1 MPQSSLTLASNAVAE
16 PSPHTA
22 QTLPAEGEPPARH
35 TPQHDMERSESVG
48 CQTPSPRVGVASDSA
63 LRREECEAMAQCIR
77 SLRLGSSRRARV
89 EELDRLAVAGER
101 AGPDAVTQ
109 LIEEHGVSVWETL
122 LEQCLEKEPLV
133 RVYALRAL
141 RKVALDGRLAAQ
153 LFEHRFIIPLMRAFD
168 TDAISLTFPPRMDH
182 RRVQEAKMR
191 SEKLQALK
199 LIVHL
204 VQVSAEALPRGV
216 CMLLISV
223 AEDRKS
229 EDTQFRRMCLE
240 TLRDLMVR
248 NTQVVASCNG
258 VQTLIKEMLTTDS
271 DAFAQSVAYNLL
283 YVLND
288 PRTRCLIRP
297 DDLRM
302 LFAPFTDSDVKVD
315 DRRAERLESSSRV
328 IVTMMRSWT
337 GLFFLCSD
345 KFGLETLVKT
355 LLLPE
360 RTKIK
365 RAIFKTI
372 VNILRIAAPN
382 VSTKTMGPPDSSG
395 YSPGGG
401 LTPGRRTRNVL
412 SPTTSSRSIL
422 SEGLAPRSSPQNLLD
437 NYAAVL
443 VLALVHAGLLEAL
456 QRLGEGFDVEIA
468 AFANELMSDLMDL
481 SDKLFP
487 LNMCLALH
495 RLPRLVSDACDFRPG
510 ADALARERACIVV
523 THLQKYGA
531 GHVGSL
537 QVEDHERAATVSQL
551 RWIREQVDS
560 RMQNDKWVALRA
572 ESRVDTVSYKEC
584 EQWDWEKLS
593 DMVNGPLRN
602 RERLRDL
609 LKTDFIKAVLSVI
622 LPSKQRL
629 EQMRRSPDTEEY
641 IKVECQLLE
650 LLILSEEA
658 RKHKTFVRLMQEL
671 KELLDCEWKDQGKYS
686 SVFAPRNF
694 TDRVVRDY
702 FTIIGTIT
710 STPLGR
716 NLLDELSAGVS
727 GTATTRLLLNLCTRP
742 ARLDI
747 TKTIVSSLHYEAT
760 HDNREIL
767 QVVLTARES
776 SLRRSATQHLLHL
789 CRAGTA
795 GFAAWG
801 IDALVTQLNDSDDSV
816 VLMALDILLE
826 ASDIDD
832 YLNAAVMRNPT
843 QRLSQLSKKA
853 PLPLVDPDD
862 TNQRI
867 AAAAHDMLLR
877 FAGHNQGVM
886 WLQDLPRDSQGGD
899 LRGWI
904 RVEIEEWDSFKN
916 IKYVEQVEAE
926 LVNVLGSDA
935 WNGSDA
941 GGVALKH
948 VALPTHLYGQLGATA
963 NGCQLLRQSVGKLEK
978 WASLLD
984 DTGTEHDS
992 SAQGRHT
999 TDRELRAALW
1009 VIGHVGA
1016 SADGWSLLNDTV
1028 SDVMATVAQMA
1039 TSSQV
1044 LSMRGT
1050 CLYIV
1055 GMLSTTAAA
1064 RERLVELNWARSDE
1078 RSVAMPDAFNSSS
1091 KAPKLFS
1098 VQPLVYT
1105 GSWARQCATGA
1116 RTPADTGVMERE
1128 TDECVRRGQLDNEEG
1143 EKVKVLL
1150 GHAADMQNTVMLQ
1163 EGKAGLL
1170 KLKKEAPRLFTK
1182 PIVLVLLYSMMD
1194 GAPMALRVRRFL
1206 QRLFER
1212 VPVAELA
1219 NALRG
1224 C

>member
-1 MPQSSLTLASNAVAE
+1 MDEPP
-16 PSPHTA
+16 PSPAPSQAPATPRPRVLDEV
-22 QTLPAEGEPPARH
+22 LPPE
-35 TPQHDMERSESVG
+35 ERSALATSIRILRPPGTSRKE
-48 CQTPSPRVGVASDSA
+48 RVQQLDQLAAS
-63 LRREECEAMAQCIR
+63 
-77 SLRLGSSRRARV
+77 
-89 EELDRLAVAGER
+89 GER
-101 AGPDAVTQ
+101 AGAAGLAQ
-109 LIEEHGVSVWETL
+109 LFAEHDGLWETL
-122 LEQCLEKEPLV
+122 LEQCLHKEPLV

-141 RKVALDGRLAAQ
+141 RKLALDTPLAKQ
-153 LFEHRFIIPLMRAFD
+153 LFEHQFVIPLMRAFD
-168 TDAISLTFPPRMDH
+168 TDSISLTFSPRADK
-182 RRVQEAKMR
+182 RTVKEAMMR

-204 VQVSAEALPRGV
+204 VHVAAGALPRGV

-248 NTQVVASCNG
+248 NTKLVANCNG
-258 VQTLIKEMLTTDS
+258 VQSLIKEMLSTDN

-288 PRTRCLIRP
+288 PDTRCLIRP
-297 DDLRM
+297 DDMRM

-315 DRRAERLESSSRV
+315 DRRKEQLECSSRV

-345 KFGLETLVKT
+345 EFGLQTLVKT

-360 RTKIK
+360 RKKIK
-365 RAIFKTI
+365 QAIFKTI

-382 VSTKTMGPPDSSG
+382 VSTKTMGPPEFG
-395 YSPGGG
+395 AFSPAGSM
-401 LTPGRRTRNVL
+401 TPGTSRSLL
-412 SPTTSSRSIL
+412 SPTTSMAAQSSN
-422 SEGLAPRSSPQNLLD
+422 LAPRSSPKNLLD

-468 AFANELMSDLMDL
+468 SLANELMSDLMDL
-481 SDKLFP
+481 SDQLFP
-487 LNMCLALH
+487 RNMCLALH

-531 GHVGSL
+531 GQVGSL
-537 QVEDHERAATVSQL
+537 EVDDHERAATASQL

-560 RMQNDKWVALRA
+560 RMQNDKWIALRN
-572 ESRVDTVSYKEC
+572 ESKVDTVSYKEC
-584 EQWDWEKLS
+584 EEWDWEKLS

-602 RERLRDL
+602 PTRLREL

-629 EQMRRSPDTEEY
+629 EQMRRSPDTGEF

-650 LLILSEEA
+650 LLILSDEA

-671 KELLDCEWKDQGKYS
+671 KELLDCEWKQQGKYS
-686 SVFAPRNF
+686 LVFAPRNF
-694 TDRVVRDY
+694 TDRVVRDF

-716 NLLDELSAGVS
+716 DLLDDLSTGVS
-727 GTATTRLLLNLCTRP
+727 GTSTTKLLLSLCTRP

-760 HDNREIL
+760 HDNHEIL
-767 QVVLTARES
+767 QVVLTAREPG
-776 SLRRSATQHLLHL
+776 LRLSATQHLLHL

-795 GFAAWG
+795 GFTDWG
-801 IDALVTQLNDSDDSV
+801 IDSLVTQLNDVDDTV
-816 VLMALDILLE
+816 VQMALDILLE
-826 ASDIDD
+826 ACDIED

-853 PLPLVDPDD
+853 TLPLEDSDPDD
-862 TNQRI
+862 SNQRV

-877 FAGHNQGVM
+877 FAGHNIGVT
-886 WLQDLPRDSQGGD
+886 WLEDLPRDSQGGD

-904 RVEIEEWDSFKN
+904 NVEIEEWDKSRN
-916 IKYVEQVEAE
+916 VEYVEQVEAQ
-926 LVNVLGSDA
+926 LVNVLRNDVWDGPATTTGGGSA
-935 WNGSDA
+935 A
-941 GGVALKH
+941 GVALKH

-963 NGCQLLRQSVGKLEK
+963 NGCQLLRQTVAKLEK
-978 WASLLD
+978 WAGLLD
-984 DTGTEHDS
+984 GTDGGRDS
-992 SAQGRHT
+992 NAQRRHAS
-999 TDRELRAALW
+999 DRELRAALW

-1016 SADGWSLLNDTV
+1016 SEDGWSLLKDTLG
-1028 SDVMATVAQMA
+1028 DVMETVVRSA
-1039 TSSQV
+1039 TSSHI

-1055 GMLSTTAAA
+1055 GMLSTTAEA
-1064 RERLVELNWARSDE
+1064 RERLIELKWARADE
-1078 RSVAMPDAFNSSS
+1078 RSVAVPDAIHASSS
-1091 KAPKLFS
+1091 RVPQLFS
-1098 VQPLVYT
+1098 VPTLPYA

-1116 RTPADTGVMERE
+1116 KTPADTAAMGRE
-1128 TDECVRRGQLDNEEG
+1128 ADECVRRGQLSADEG
-1143 EKVKVLL
+1143 VKVKELL

-1170 KLKKEAPRLFTK
+1170 AVKREMPRLFTK

-1194 GAPMALRVRRFL
+1194 GAPLALRVRRFL

-1212 VPVAELA
+1212 VPVTALA
-1219 NALRG
+1219 NALLG
-1224 C
+1224 SED